1 MSDAAPQGTKPI
13 VDYFHKLLFNCNDQT
28 NFCGEIMS
36 VEILQ
41 AIAAGDVNQVQALLR
56 NGANCEAR
64 DESGATLLIQAAA
77 AGNHALAKQ
86 LIEAGADVNAK
97 DTLGWTALMK
107 TCFNDEAD
115 CGFPDITQALI
126 DAGADIE
133 AQIVYGTRPLML
145 AAGRGEARVVEVL
158 LKAGADVLATNEGGR
173 TALMMVKEKFYVEVI
188 NQLHEAE
195 MERKGE
201 GSSCGTKLPPGSN
214 VVTFLKQPDH

>member
-1 MSDAAPQGTKPI
+1 MSA
-13 VDYFHKLLFNCNDQT
+13 
-28 NFCGEIMS
+28 
-36 VEILQ
+36 EILQ
-41 AIAAGDVNQVQALLR
+41 AVATGNLTETQSLLSS
-56 NGANCEAR
+56 GADIETR
-64 DESGATLLIQAAA
+64 DETGATPLILAAA
-77 AGNHALAKQ
+77 AGNIALVKT

-97 DTLGWTALMK
+97 DELGWTALMK
-107 TCFNDEAD
+107 SCFNDEAD
-115 CGFPDITQALI
+115 RGFPDIAQTLI

-145 AAGRGEARVVEVL
+145 AAGRGEAGVVDVL
-158 LKAGADVLATNEGGR
+158 LKSGADVLATNEGGR

-201 GSSCGTKLPPGSN
+201 GSSCSTKLPPGSS

>member
-1 MSDAAPQGTKPI
+1 
-13 VDYFHKLLFNCNDQT
+13 
-28 NFCGEIMS
+28 MS

-41 AIAAGDVNQVQALLR
+41 AVAAGDVNKTKELLHS
-56 NGANCEAR
+56 GADCETR
-64 DESGATLLIQAAA
+64 DEAGATLLMQAAA
-77 AGNHALAKQ
+77 AGNLALAKA

-97 DTLGWTALMK
+97 DELGWTALMK
-107 TCFNDEAD
+107 SCFNDEVD
-115 CGFPDITQALI
+115 HGFPEVAQALV

-145 AAGRGEARVVEVL
+145 AAGRGEAGVVDVL

-195 MERKGE
+195 MAIKGE
-201 GSSCGTKLPPGSN
+201 GPSCGTKHPPGAN